1 MKFAATKDTK
11 LNPVKPENI
20 IHMPL
25 GLLGFEHIRNYVMLA
40 NSEEAPFCWLQVM
53 DDSTLAFLVI
63 SPFDVLPAYQP
74 DVGVEDVRFLGIKEP
89 QDAILF
95 NIVTL
100 RGGGRATVNL
110 KAPIL
115 INRHTLIGKQAVP
128 VNALHY
134 NLQHPI
140 PFVE

>member
-1 MKFAATKDTK
+1 MKFAEIKDTK
-11 LNPVKPENI
+11 RLPVKPENV

-25 GLLGFEHIRNYVMLA
+25 GLLGFEHIKNYIMLSNA
-40 NSEEAPFCWLQVM
+40 EEAPFCWLQVL

-63 SPFDVLPAYQP
+63 SPFEVLPAYQP
-74 DVGVEDVRFLGIKEP
+74 DVGVEDIRFLGLKEP

-110 KAPIL
+110 KAPIV

-134 NLQHPI
+134 NLQHPV
-140 PFVE
+140 PFAE